1 MIKGNLCHESKM
13 YYLRY
18 HSHVQ
23 IILDKF
29 DIIQNLLHS
38 IDPRPW
44 IPYVS
49 SIPQETGRFIP
60 VGP

>member
-1 MIKGNLCHESKM
+1 M